1 MGVNFSGVSC
11 ALALFF
17 TVSGWGFVGKNNTE
31 ATLTFDYTVDF
42 PSDGKPTK
50 AATKEAIDDQLLYLY
65 GPMQVAKAYGIP
77 KGDHVTEVTKLEKLD
92 GGMYRAAYHYSGT
105 IQVKKGPKTHYS
117 GKLPRTTGET
127 KNYYKRYT
135 DEH

>member
-50 AATKEAIDDQLLYLY
+50 AATAPRKKMII
-65 GPMQVAKAYGIP
+65 YGILVFC
-77 KGDHVTEVTKLEKLD
+77 GDFFGQH
-92 GGMYRAAYHYSGT
+92 ASHA
-105 IQVKKGPKTHYS
+105 
-117 GKLPRTTGET
+117 
-127 KNYYKRYT
+127 
-135 DEH
+135 EHAVSHPFLFSFRPFPADRKSTRLNSSH